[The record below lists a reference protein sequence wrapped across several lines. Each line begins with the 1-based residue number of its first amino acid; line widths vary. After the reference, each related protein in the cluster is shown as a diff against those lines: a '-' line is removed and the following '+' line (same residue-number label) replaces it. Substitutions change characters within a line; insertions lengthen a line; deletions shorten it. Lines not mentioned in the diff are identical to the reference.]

1 MTINQ
6 TILLNVLTMIQLNPV
21 NQDLSIY
28 DTEDYVCDNCNGT
41 GEKVKRGNHTSISTV
56 RKCYACN
63 NGMVTAV
70 KLLEQKG
77 YITLTDANTYKC
89 TDKGITY
96 LKSTGQH
103 E

>member
-6 TILLNVLTMIQLNPV
+6 TILLNLLITIQQNPV

-28 DTEDYVCDNCNGT
+28 STEDYICDNCNGT

-56 RKCYACN
+56 RKCYACD

-77 YITLTDANTYKC
+77 YIILTSAEVYEC
-89 TDKGITY
+89 TEKGLLY
-96 LKSTGQH
+96 LKSIQ
-103 E
+103 